1 MLVAISGGQRVEAR
15 DAVQLAEYHCT
26 HCGAPVV
33 LRQSIVSRV
42 RASSSLVTCWSHAS
56 QDHQSA
62 KLALRDAIAP
72 RCLRTELEW
81 EVPWLERPL
90 RSVEDLP
97 ADHGSDRRADLV
109 VWSPTNRPIAI
120 ELQHSAITVKHLE
133 RRAFSYAGAGVANL
147 AAFLEAS
154 PSRTPTGDQAGRT
167 ATGLSRYPAPRW
179 QLASRSYNFGQL
191 WFYEAGRA
199 ALWCGHFSPHY
210 ATVTNSPEKNINAA
224 QDVLEYR
231 RPSKQWRDL
240 TLWGPYRPEELRID
254 LGYRAAAELGGYRYP
269 AGPTAR
275 FAAPAPSTAVC
286 SKVRDTW
293 P

>member
-15 DAVQLAEYHCT
+15 DAVQLAEYHCA

-33 LRQSIVSRV
+33 PRQSK
-42 RASSSLVTCWSHAS
+42 SSGGVFAHRRRSSCRWSHAES

-90 RSVEDLP
+90 ESVEDLP
-97 ADHGSDRRADLV
+97 ADHGSERRADLV

-133 RRAFSYAGAGVANL
+133 RRAFSYAGAGVAQIWLPFL
-147 AAFLEAS
+147 AAEVVA
-154 PSRTPTGDQAGRT
+154 T
-167 ATGLSRYPAPRW
+167 AVERPGGKDGNLHVARYPAPRW
-179 QLASRSYNFGQL
+179 QRWLHGYNFGEL
-191 WFYEAGRA
+191 WFFDGGRA
-199 ALWCGHFSPHY
+199 ALWYGHFSPHY
-210 ATVTNSPEKNINAA
+210 ATDLPDSPEKNLNDT

-231 RPSKQWRDL
+231 RPSRRSREL
-240 TLWGPYRPEELRID
+240 TLWGPYRAEELRID

-275 FAAPAPSTAVC
+275 FVAPVSSVALC
-286 SKVRDTW
+286 G
-293 P
+293 